1 MELCFESD
9 ENMSIPFIRD
19 VFCRLLQTHVSV
31 RQIENLYILSC
42 NRNHDLLKKV
52 KKGVYVQ
59 LGKHT
64 FVLVTY
70 YTPSKL

>member
-1 MELCFESD
+1 MELCFESND
-9 ENMSIPFIRD
+9 DMSIPFIRD

-31 RQIENLYILSC
+31 RQIENLYIISC
-42 NRNHDLLKKV
+42 NRNYDLLKKI
-52 KKGVYVQ
+52 KRGVYVQ
-59 LGKHT
+59 LGEHT